1 MRVGAELVQESD
13 SSAAPAQDEFAADLQ
28 PPSTSPQLW
37 AARQKML
44 SFEDVRLCLC
54 KHGELWLLGAVS
66 TPDVCARLARIA
78 SRVNSLQ
85 GSDVYR
91 LDDMA
96 KAVEVW

>member
-44 SFEDVRLCLC
+44 SFEDVRLCL
-54 KHGELWLLGAVS
+54 
-66 TPDVCARLARIA
+66 
-78 SRVNSLQ
+78 
-85 GSDVYR
+85 
-91 LDDMA
+91 
-96 KAVEVW
+96 